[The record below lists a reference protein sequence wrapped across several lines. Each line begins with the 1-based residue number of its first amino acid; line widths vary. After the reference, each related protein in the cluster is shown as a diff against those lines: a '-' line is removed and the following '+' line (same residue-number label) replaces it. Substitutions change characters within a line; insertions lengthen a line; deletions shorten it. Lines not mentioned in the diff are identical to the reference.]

1 MATSKLITGLLT
13 RHGRTRVALRQL
25 WACMLHAAA
34 PRIAGLDSCEVR
46 DEAFFFFFFGRD
58 GAAAKALCRECPVRQ
73 EWSEA

>member
-1 MATSKLITGLLT
+1 
-13 RHGRTRVALRQL
+13 
-25 WACMLHAAA
+25 MLHAAA